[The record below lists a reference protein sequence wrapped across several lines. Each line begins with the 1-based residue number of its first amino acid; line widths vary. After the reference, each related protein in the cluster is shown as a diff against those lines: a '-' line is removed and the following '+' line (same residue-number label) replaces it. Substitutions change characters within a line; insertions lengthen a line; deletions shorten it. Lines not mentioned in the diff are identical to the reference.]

1 MFDMMYSEGMRYRVY
16 FWSPLQFDSDYEEF
30 KQSIDGL
37 KQQLQMFVDSWF
49 EKPLSVSA
57 ILPVYSIPYM
67 SLFNHKP
74 LKRELGNPEKKMLL
88 TFSLARLFRYNE
100 NGHLVIST
108 DVTPNKMAVWKKYGD
123 TQLCRCVLEE
133 ISNLFN
139 IYFFWAFGLEEV
151 ACETRSYLGG
161 NH

>member
-57 ILPVYSIPYM
+57 ILPVYS
-67 SLFNHKP
+67 LH
-74 LKRELGNPEKKMLL
+74 
-88 TFSLARLFRYNE
+88 
-100 NGHLVIST
+100 
-108 DVTPNKMAVWKKYGD
+108 
-123 TQLCRCVLEE
+123 
-133 ISNLFN
+133 
-139 IYFFWAFGLEEV
+139 V
-151 ACETRSYLGG
+151 AL
-161 NH
+161 